1 MVLFCNQTNYIL
13 RFHIFLGVSMDVS
26 KQFLVIKFLKF
37 LRISFD
43 VVANITSISGIKM
56 DDLDY
61 FKLLLIH
68 ELEIGLQRPPNI
80 FPNVGKD
87 LLLGSP
93 ILVSS
98 EASKIYFLKKVF
110 YISGP
115 KLSKEFL
122 LKIF

>member
-1 MVLFCNQTNYIL
+1 
-13 RFHIFLGVSMDVS
+13 
-26 KQFLVIKFLKF
+26 
-37 LRISFD
+37 
-43 VVANITSISGIKM
+43 M
-56 DDLDY
+56 DDLDC

-68 ELEIGLQRPPNI
+68 ESETGLQRPPNI
-80 FPNVGKD
+80 FPNVEKD

-98 EASKIYFLKKVF
+98 EASKIYFLTKVF